1 MALTPEQIDGLRAR
15 MEDIAQPIID
25 WLLADIAERVAEAGK
40 MTSTA
45 AYEAYRAQALGA
57 SREQLEKFLKK
68 QLGISEKELEQLFEQ
83 AAKFSSEDD
92 FARVGVWATEAQ
104 QESLEQMVKA
114 AIQLATKDFENLTQ
128 TMGMVD
134 CITGRPLPLQD
145 AYRQAMDFAF
155 EQIFTGAADYETA
168 IRQATRKLASR
179 GVVAIDYA
187 SGVSAELGAAVRRN
201 MMGGMGLLVE
211 QITQANHDALGC
223 DGWEISAHAASAPDH
238 EPYQGR
244 QYSDA
249 EYTRLNE
256 ETLKRRI
263 GTLNCGHYPS
273 PIILGVNSPQYTE
286 AELEE
291 FRRANAEGITY
302 EGRHYTAY
310 EATQQRNRIESGIR
324 RQKRRV
330 LVSEKSGDADQL
342 LADRIKLAR
351 LNQEYSR
358 FCKVADLKTR
368 PQRLQQDGF
377 GRRQGAQVA
386 AVGRKYSAKSRSSGD
401 NNDAA
406 RSGHSLQQKNRG
418 KKVAITDIAVNK
430 VPKVSFGNISDEMA
444 GTVQQAHKDLL
455 KFSKEQND
463 SNEVA
468 GLLDLRTG
476 EKNPFVKGDSASVNI
491 EADATSYHWL
501 RTMPEKSIMLMHN
514 HPGQSYFSMN
524 DIRLFLAYD
533 AIGTMSIVTNQGT
546 VWAISKTEKFNRKN
560 AFSEL
565 LRCRKECGT
574 DLNKAIDR
582 FLKAE
587 YNAGIRRDSK

>member
-25 WLLADIAERVAEAGK
+25 WLLADLAERVAEAGK

-45 AYEAYRAQALGA
+45 AYEAYRAKALGA
-57 SREQLEKFLKK
+57 SERELKKFLKK
-68 QLGISEKELEQLFEQ
+68 QLGISNREVRRLLR
-83 AAKFSSEDD
+83 AAARFSSEDD
-92 FARVGVWATEAQ
+92 FDRVGVWATEAQ
-104 QESLEQMVKA
+104 RESLEQMTQA
-114 AIQLATKDFENLTQ
+114 AIQLATKDFTNLTQ

-168 IRQATRKLASR
+168 IRQATRKLADR

-187 SGVSAELGAAVRRN
+187 SGVSTELGAAVRRN

-256 ETLKRRI
+256 EILKRRI

-310 EATQQRNRIESGIR
+310 ETTQRRNRFESAIR

-330 LVSEKSGDADQL
+330 LVSEKNGDADQL
-342 LADRIKLAR
+342 LADRIKLTR
-351 LNQEYSR
+351 LNQEYSK
-358 FCKVADLKTR
+358 FCKAADLKTR

-377 GRRQGAQVA
+377 GRRQAAQAGAA
-386 AVGRKYSAKSRSSGD
+386 AAHLANVKNSDTIKAVSGGRITNQYGKAANEHAERYYGLVRSMKTDVKRIAKNTGYPEEEIQRIKNFIFVEKHDLGDGKPRQFDPDFAMAQSWQRLILGKPEPHDLTLLRHEVMEQRLMKQGLSQSEAHIQASQSYNYPKESDEYYASLKERKNKRKSR
-401 NNDAA
+401 
-406 RSGHSLQQKNRG
+406 
-418 KKVAITDIAVNK
+418 
-430 VPKVSFGNISDEMA
+430 
-444 GTVQQAHKDLL
+444 
-455 KFSKEQND
+455 
-463 SNEVA
+463 
-468 GLLDLRTG
+468 
-476 EKNPFVKGDSASVNI
+476 
-491 EADATSYHWL
+491 
-501 RTMPEKSIMLMHN
+501 
-514 HPGQSYFSMN
+514 
-524 DIRLFLAYD
+524 
-533 AIGTMSIVTNQGT
+533 
-546 VWAISKTEKFNRKN
+546 
-560 AFSEL
+560 
-565 LRCRKECGT
+565 
-574 DLNKAIDR
+574 
-582 FLKAE
+582 
-587 YNAGIRRDSK
+587 

>member
-25 WLLADIAERVAEAGK
+25 WLLADLAQRVAEAGK

-45 AYEAYRAQALGA
+45 AYEAYRAKALGA
-57 SREQLEKFLKK
+57 SQRGLKKFLKQ
-68 QLGISEKELEQLFEQ
+68 QLGISNREVRRLMR
-83 AAKFSSEDD
+83 AAARFSSEDD
-92 FARVGVWATEAQ
+92 YDRVGVWATEAQ
-104 QESLEQMVKA
+104 RESLEQMTQA
-114 AIQLATKDFENLTQ
+114 AIQLATKDFTNLTQ
-128 TMGMVD
+128 TLGMVD

-168 IRQATRKLASR
+168 IRQATRKLADR

-187 SGVSAELGAAVRRN
+187 SGVSTELGAAVRRN

-249 EYTRLNE
+249 DYTRLNE
-256 ETLKRRI
+256 SLKRRI

-291 FRRANAEGITY
+291 FRRANAQGITY

-310 EATQQRNRIESGIR
+310 EAIQRRNRIESGIR

-330 LVSEKSGDADQL
+330 LVSEKNGDADQL
-342 LADRIKLAR
+342 LADRIKLTR
-351 LNQEYSR
+351 LNQEYNK
-358 FCKVADLKTR
+358 FCKAADLKTR

-377 GRRQGAQVA
+377 GRRQAAQAGAA
-386 AVGRKYSAKSRSSGD
+386 
-401 NNDAA
+401 AA
-406 RSGHSLQQKNRG
+406 RLANVKNSDTIKAVSGAR
-418 KKVAITDIAVNK
+418 ITDPESEAADLHAARYYGLVRSMKTDVEKIAKNTGFDK
-430 VPKVSFGNISDEMA
+430 EKIAQIKKFIFLDKHDLGGLEPEYFAPDFAMA
-444 GTVQQAHKDLL
+444 QSWQRLINGTPEPHDLTLLKHEIMEKELMDAGLSQSQAHDITNKTYNYGEEVKQYYGTL
-455 KFSKEQND
+455 KKH
-463 SNEVA
+463 
-468 GLLDLRTG
+468 R
-476 EKNPFVKGDSASVNI
+476 
-491 EADATSYHWL
+491 
-501 RTMPEKSIMLMHN
+501 
-514 HPGQSYFSMN
+514 
-524 DIRLFLAYD
+524 
-533 AIGTMSIVTNQGT
+533 
-546 VWAISKTEKFNRKN
+546 NR
-560 AFSEL
+560 
-565 LRCRKECGT
+565 R
-574 DLNKAIDR
+574 
-582 FLKAE
+582 
-587 YNAGIRRDSK
+587 

>member
-104 QESLEQMVKA
+104 KESLEQMVKA
-114 AIQLATKDFENLTQ
+114 AIRLATKDFENLTQ

-187 SGVSAELGAAVRRN
+187 SGVSTELGAAVRRN

-286 AELEE
+286 AELKE

-302 EGRHYTAY
+302 EGRHYTAF
-310 EATQQRNRIESGIR
+310 EATQRRGSLESGIR

-330 LVSEKSGDADQL
+330 LVSEKSGDTDQL
-342 LADRIKLAR
+342 LTDRIKLAR

-358 FCKVADLKTR
+358 FCKAADLKTR

-377 GRRQGAQVA
+377 GRRQAAQAGAA
-386 AVGRKYSAKSRSSGD
+386 GRKHLKTIAETNSGPNTKANLAYIESENYRRAFDGIFKKDKLNSEVCRQTRKTIRLNDGRQTENYAFIFEDGSKVITGKSGAFGGSIDGSCLSGKA
-401 NNDAA
+401 N
-406 RSGHSLQQKNRG
+406 G
-418 KKVAITDIAVNK
+418 
-430 VPKVSFGNISDEMA
+430 
-444 GTVQQAHKDLL
+444 
-455 KFSKEQND
+455 
-463 SNEVA
+463 
-468 GLLDLRTG
+468 
-476 EKNPFVKGDSASVNI
+476 SVVL
-491 EADATSYHWL
+491 T
-501 RTMPEKSIMLMHN
+501 HN
-514 HPGQSYFSMN
+514 HPLSSSFSSD
-524 DIRLFLAYD
+524 DIELLLKAPE
-533 AIGTMSIVTNQGT
+533 IGTIVAGAHDGT
-546 VWAISKTEKFNRKN
+546 VYKLSLGKGRRSVDGNLV
-560 AFSEL
+560 S
-565 LRCRKECGT
+565 
-574 DLNKAIDR
+574 
-582 FLKAE
+582 E
-587 YNAGIRRDSK
+587 YNILKDQFDGDIDKVVSNLARVYGWRYERFEPREALA

>member
-187 SGVSAELGAAVRRN
+187 SGVSTELGAAVRRN

-302 EGRHYTAY
+302 EGKHYTAY

-358 FCKVADLKTR
+358 FCKAADLKTR

-386 AVGRKYSAKSRSSGD
+386 AAGRKSVSLSVQKLQSKILRGSGGDIGGGNGTTRKFLGTIDPKDSNAVDALTSAFCKQYASSEVENMLVITSQGEVHFMTD
-401 NNDAA
+401 NNPKGVDCSYLGDKLKGSYNIHTHPPDSTQFSFSTDVDLPAFFEDGSA
-406 RSGHSLQQKNRG
+406 VMEAVDYKYRYRFERPDGITWEQWETMRVQVENEKGSLLVSRG
-418 KKVAITDIAVNK
+418 IEMDSYEENVKHII
-430 VPKVSFGNISDEMA
+430 IDETCRRLGIKA
-444 GTVQQAHKDLL
+444 YSREK
-455 KFSKEQND
+455 
-463 SNEVA
+463 
-468 GLLDLRTG
+468 LR
-476 EKNPFVKGDSASVNI
+476 
-491 EADATSYHWL
+491 
-501 RTMPEKSIMLMHN
+501 
-514 HPGQSYFSMN
+514 
-524 DIRLFLAYD
+524 
-533 AIGTMSIVTNQGT
+533 
-546 VWAISKTEKFNRKN
+546 
-560 AFSEL
+560 
-565 LRCRKECGT
+565 
-574 DLNKAIDR
+574 
-582 FLKAE
+582 
-587 YNAGIRRDSK
+587 

>member
-25 WLLADIAERVAEAGK
+25 WLLADMAERVAEAGK
-40 MTSTA
+40 VTSTA

-57 SREQLEKFLKK
+57 SRRELKKFLKQ
-68 QLGISEKELEQLFEQ
+68 QLSLSNREVRRLLRA

-92 FARVGVWATEAQ
+92 YDRVGVWATEAQ
-104 QESLEQMVKA
+104 KESLEQMTQA
-114 AIQLATKDFENLTQ
+114 AIQLATKDFTNLTQ

-155 EQIFTGAADYETA
+155 QQIYTGAADYETA

-187 SGVSAELGAAVRRN
+187 SGVSTELGAAVRRN

-249 EYTRLNE
+249 DYTRLNE
-256 ETLKRRI
+256 SLKRRI

-310 EATQQRNRIESGIR
+310 EATQQRNRIESAIR

-330 LVSEKSGDADQL
+330 LVSEKSGDTDQL
-342 LADRIKLAR
+342 LTDRIKLAR

-358 FCKVADLKTR
+358 FCKAADLKTR

-377 GRRQGAQVA
+377 GRSAAGKTTAQA
-386 AVGRKYSAKSRSSGD
+386 RREIEKYSAYHYNKDKTIVVTDNRTDEAHPKIKATYKPFAVVDTLSQNGQQHDRTFYDAEGRMIRQISSGPHGNLKKHPFGQNGEHAHD
-401 NNDAA
+401 ILWKEGKITA
-406 RSGHSLQQKNRG
+406 RPVREL
-418 KKVAITDIAVNK
+418 
-430 VPKVSFGNISDEMA
+430 
-444 GTVQQAHKDLL
+444 
-455 KFSKEQND
+455 
-463 SNEVA
+463 
-468 GLLDLRTG
+468 
-476 EKNPFVKGDSASVNI
+476 
-491 EADATSYHWL
+491 
-501 RTMPEKSIMLMHN
+501 
-514 HPGQSYFSMN
+514 
-524 DIRLFLAYD
+524 
-533 AIGTMSIVTNQGT
+533 
-546 VWAISKTEKFNRKN
+546 TE
-560 AFSEL
+560 SE
-565 LRCRKECGT
+565 RKE
-574 DLNKAIDR
+574 
-582 FLKAE
+582 
-587 YNAGIRRDSK
+587 NADIL

>member
-155 EQIFTGAADYETA
+155 GQIFTGAADYETA

-187 SGVSAELGAAVRRN
+187 SGVSTELGAAVRRN

-302 EGRHYTAY
+302 EGKHYTAY

-342 LADRIKLAR
+342 LTDRIKLAR

-358 FCKVADLKTR
+358 FCKAADLKTR

-377 GRRQGAQVA
+377 GRRQAAQAGAA
-386 AVGRKYSAKSRSSGD
+386 GRKHLKTIAETNSGPNTKANLAYIESENYRRAFD
-401 NNDAA
+401 
-406 RSGHSLQQKNRG
+406 GIF
-418 KKVAITDIAVNK
+418 KKDKLN
-430 VPKVSFGNISDEMA
+430 S
-444 GTVQQAHKDLL
+444 
-455 KFSKEQND
+455 
-463 SNEVA
+463 EVCRQTRKA
-468 GLLDLRTG
+468 
-476 EKNPFVKGDSASVNI
+476 
-491 EADATSYHWL
+491 
-501 RTMPEKSIMLMHN
+501 
-514 HPGQSYFSMN
+514 
-524 DIRLFLAYD
+524 IRLNDGRQTENYAFIFEDGSKVITGKSGAFGGSIDGSCLSGKATAVWFLHIITLYPVRSVLM
-533 AIGTMSIVTNQGT
+533 ILNCC
-546 VWAISKTEKFNRKN
+546 SKRQK
-560 AFSEL
+560 SGL
-565 LRCRKECGT
+565 
-574 DLNKAIDR
+574 
-582 FLKAE
+582 
-587 YNAGIRRDSK
+587 

>member
-68 QLGISEKELEQLFEQ
+68 QLGLSEKELEQLFEQ

-187 SGVSAELGAAVRRN
+187 SGVSTELGAAVRRN

-302 EGRHYTAY
+302 EGKHYTAY

-342 LADRIKLAR
+342 LTDRIKLAR

-358 FCKVADLKTR
+358 FCKAADLKTR

-377 GRRQGAQVA
+377 GRRQAAQAGAA
-386 AVGRKYSAKSRSSGD
+386 GRKHLKTIAETNSGPNTKANLAYIESENYRRAFDGIFKKDKLNSEVCRQTRKAIRLNDGRQTENYAFIFEDGSKVITGKSGAFGGSIDGSCLSGKA
-401 NNDAA
+401 N
-406 RSGHSLQQKNRG
+406 G
-418 KKVAITDIAVNK
+418 
-430 VPKVSFGNISDEMA
+430 
-444 GTVQQAHKDLL
+444 
-455 KFSKEQND
+455 
-463 SNEVA
+463 
-468 GLLDLRTG
+468 
-476 EKNPFVKGDSASVNI
+476 SVVL
-491 EADATSYHWL
+491 T
-501 RTMPEKSIMLMHN
+501 HN
-514 HPGQSYFSMN
+514 HPLSSSFSSD
-524 DIRLFLAYD
+524 DIELLLKAPE
-533 AIGTMSIVTNQGT
+533 IGTIVAGAHDGT
-546 VWAISKTEKFNRKN
+546 VYKLSLGKGRRSVDGNLV
-560 AFSEL
+560 S
-565 LRCRKECGT
+565 
-574 DLNKAIDR
+574 
-582 FLKAE
+582 E
-587 YNAGIRRDSK
+587 YNILKDQFDGDIDKVVSNLARVYGWRYERFEPREALA

>member
-104 QESLEQMVKA
+104 KESLEQMVKA
-114 AIQLATKDFENLTQ
+114 AIRLATKDFENLTQ

-187 SGVSAELGAAVRRN
+187 SGVSTELGAAVRRN

-386 AVGRKYSAKSRSSGD
+386 AAGRKSVSRSVQKLQSKILRGSGGDIGGGNGTTRKFLGTIDPKDSNAVDALTSAFCKQYASSEVENMLVITSQGEVHFMTD
-401 NNDAA
+401 NNPKGVDCSYLGDKLKGSYNIHTHPPDSTQFSFSTDVDLPAFFEDGSA
-406 RSGHSLQQKNRG
+406 VMEAVDYKYRYRFERPDGITWEQWETMRVQVENEKGSLLVSRG
-418 KKVAITDIAVNK
+418 IEMDNYEENVKHII
-430 VPKVSFGNISDEMA
+430 IDETCRRLGIKA
-444 GTVQQAHKDLL
+444 YSREK
-455 KFSKEQND
+455 
-463 SNEVA
+463 
-468 GLLDLRTG
+468 LR
-476 EKNPFVKGDSASVNI
+476 
-491 EADATSYHWL
+491 
-501 RTMPEKSIMLMHN
+501 
-514 HPGQSYFSMN
+514 
-524 DIRLFLAYD
+524 
-533 AIGTMSIVTNQGT
+533 
-546 VWAISKTEKFNRKN
+546 
-560 AFSEL
+560 
-565 LRCRKECGT
+565 
-574 DLNKAIDR
+574 
-582 FLKAE
+582 
-587 YNAGIRRDSK
+587 

>member
-25 WLLADIAERVAEAGK
+25 GLLADLAERVAEAGK

-45 AYEAYRAQALGA
+45 AYEAYRAKALGA
-57 SREQLEKFLKK
+57 SERELKKFLKQ
-68 QLGISEKELEQLFEQ
+68 QLGISNREVRRLMR
-83 AAKFSSEDD
+83 AAARFSSEDD
-92 FARVGVWATEAQ
+92 FDRVGVWATEAQ
-104 QESLEQMVKA
+104 RESLEQMTQA

-128 TMGMVD
+128 TLGMVD

-168 IRQATRKLASR
+168 IRQATRKLADR

-187 SGVSAELGAAVRRN
+187 SGVSTELGAAVRRN

-211 QITQANHDALGC
+211 QITQENHDALGC

-256 ETLKRRI
+256 SLKRRI

-310 EATQQRNRIESGIR
+310 EATQRRNRFESAIR

-330 LVSEKSGDADQL
+330 LVSEKNGDADQL
-342 LADRIKLAR
+342 LADRIKLTR
-351 LNQEYSR
+351 LNQEYGK
-358 FCKVADLKTR
+358 FCKAADLKTR

-377 GRRQGAQVA
+377 GRRQAAQAGAAGQKYSPAKRSSSESNA
-386 AVGRKYSAKSRSSGD
+386 AVRSEYT
-401 NNDAA
+401 
-406 RSGHSLQQKNRG
+406 LQQKNRG
-418 KKVAITDIAVNK
+418 KKVAITDIAVDK
-430 VPKVSFGNISDEMA
+430 VPKVSFGGISEEMA

-468 GLLDLRTG
+468 GLLDLTTG
-476 EKNPFVKGDSASVNI
+476 ERLPFVKGNNVEVNI
-491 EADATSYHWL
+491 EADADSYHWM
-501 RTMPEKSIMLMHN
+501 RTMPERSIMLMHN

-524 DIRLFLAYD
+524 DISVFMRYSS
-533 AIGTMSIVTNQGT
+533 IRTMSIVTNQGK
-546 VWAISKTEKFNRKN
+546 VWQISKTSKFNFDEAKASMVRAIAASDGNKDQ
-560 AFSEL
+560 AIEVFL
-565 LRCRKECGT
+565 KEC
-574 DLNKAIDR
+574 
-582 FLKAE
+582 
-587 YNAGIRRDSK
+587 YNYGVERGG

>member
-25 WLLADIAERVAEAGK
+25 WLLADMAERVAEAGK

-45 AYEAYRAQALGA
+45 AYEAYRAKALGA

-68 QLGISEKELEQLFEQ
+68 QLGLSEKELAQLFEQ

-92 FARVGVWATEAQ
+92 YRRVGVWATEAQ

-187 SGVSAELGAAVRRN
+187 SGVSTELGAAVRRN

-291 FRRANAEGITY
+291 FRRANAEGVTY
-302 EGRHYTAY
+302 DDKHYTAY
-310 EATQQRNRIESGIR
+310 EATQRRNRIESGIR
-324 RQKRRV
+324 QQKRRV

-351 LNQEYSR
+351 LNQEHSR
-358 FCKVADLKTR
+358 FCKAADLKTR

-377 GRRQGAQVA
+377 GRRQAAQAGAA
-386 AVGRKYSAKSRSSGD
+386 GRKHLKTIAETNSGPNTKANLAYIESENYRRAFDGIFKKDKLNSEVCRQTRKAIRLNDGRQTENYAFIFEDGSKVITGKSGAFGGSIDGSCLSGKA
-401 NNDAA
+401 N
-406 RSGHSLQQKNRG
+406 G
-418 KKVAITDIAVNK
+418 
-430 VPKVSFGNISDEMA
+430 
-444 GTVQQAHKDLL
+444 
-455 KFSKEQND
+455 
-463 SNEVA
+463 
-468 GLLDLRTG
+468 
-476 EKNPFVKGDSASVNI
+476 SVVL
-491 EADATSYHWL
+491 T
-501 RTMPEKSIMLMHN
+501 HN
-514 HPGQSYFSMN
+514 HPLSSSFSSD
-524 DIRLFLAYD
+524 DIELLLKAPE
-533 AIGTMSIVTNQGT
+533 IGTIVAGAHDGT
-546 VWAISKTEKFNRKN
+546 VYKLSLGKGRRSVDGNLV
-560 AFSEL
+560 S
-565 LRCRKECGT
+565 
-574 DLNKAIDR
+574 
-582 FLKAE
+582 E
-587 YNAGIRRDSK
+587 YNILKDQFDGDIDKVVSNLARVYGWRYERFEPREALA

>member
-25 WLLADIAERVAEAGK
+25 WLLADMAERVAEAGK

-57 SREQLEKFLKK
+57 SRRELKKFLKQ
-68 QLGISEKELEQLFEQ
+68 QLSFSNREVRRLLRA

-92 FARVGVWATEAQ
+92 YDRVGVWATEAQ
-104 QESLEQMVKA
+104 KESLEQMTKA
-114 AIQLATKDFENLTQ
+114 AIQLATKDFKNLTQ

-145 AYRQAMDFAF
+145 AYQQAMDFAF
-155 EQIFTGAADYETA
+155 DQISKGAADYETA

-187 SGVSAELGAAVRRN
+187 SGVSTELGAAVRRN

-302 EGRHYTAY
+302 EGKHYTAY

-342 LADRIKLAR
+342 LTDRIKLAR

-358 FCKVADLKTR
+358 FCKAADLKTR

-377 GRRQGAQVA
+377 GRRQAAQAGAA
-386 AVGRKYSAKSRSSGD
+386 GRKHLKTIAETNSGPNTKANLAYIESENYRRAFDGIFKKDKLNSEVCRQTRKAIRLNDGRQTENYAFIFEDGSKVITGKSGAFGGSIDGSCLSGKA
-401 NNDAA
+401 N
-406 RSGHSLQQKNRG
+406 G
-418 KKVAITDIAVNK
+418 
-430 VPKVSFGNISDEMA
+430 
-444 GTVQQAHKDLL
+444 
-455 KFSKEQND
+455 
-463 SNEVA
+463 
-468 GLLDLRTG
+468 
-476 EKNPFVKGDSASVNI
+476 SVVL
-491 EADATSYHWL
+491 T
-501 RTMPEKSIMLMHN
+501 HN
-514 HPGQSYFSMN
+514 HPLSSSFSSD
-524 DIRLFLAYD
+524 DIELLLKAPE
-533 AIGTMSIVTNQGT
+533 IGTIVAGAHDGT
-546 VWAISKTEKFNRKN
+546 VYKLSLGKGRRSVDGNLV
-560 AFSEL
+560 S
-565 LRCRKECGT
+565 
-574 DLNKAIDR
+574 
-582 FLKAE
+582 E
-587 YNAGIRRDSK
+587 YNILKDQFDGDIDKVVSNLARVYGWRYERFEPREALA

>member
-25 WLLADIAERVAEAGK
+25 WLLADLAERVAEAGK

-45 AYEAYRAQALGA
+45 AYEAYRAKALGA
-57 SREQLEKFLKK
+57 SERELKKFLKQ
-68 QLGISEKELEQLFEQ
+68 QLGISNREVRRLMR
-83 AAKFSSEDD
+83 AAARFSSEDD
-92 FARVGVWATEAQ
+92 FDRVGVWATEAQ
-104 QESLEQMVKA
+104 RESLEQMTQA

-128 TMGMVD
+128 TLGMVD

-168 IRQATRKLASR
+168 IRQATRKLADR

-187 SGVSAELGAAVRRN
+187 SGVSTELGAAVRRN

-223 DGWEISAHAASAPDH
+223 DGWEISAHAACAPDH

-249 EYTRLNE
+249 DYTKLNE
-256 ETLKRRI
+256 SLKRRI
-263 GTLNCGHYPS
+263 GTLNCGHVAS
-273 PIILGVNSPQYTE
+273 PIKLGVNSPQYTE

-310 EATQQRNRIESGIR
+310 EATQRRNRFESAIR

-330 LVSEKSGDADQL
+330 LVSEKNGDADQL
-342 LADRIKLAR
+342 LADRIKLTR
-351 LNQEYSR
+351 LNQEYSK
-358 FCKVADLKTR
+358 FCKAADLKTR

-386 AVGRKYSAKSRSSGD
+386 SAGRKHLKTIAESNSSATTKANLTYIESENYRRAFDGIFKKDKLNSEVCRQTRKAIRLNDGRQTENYAFIFEDGSKVVTGKSGTFGGSIDVSCLSGK
-401 NNDAA
+401 A
-406 RSGHSLQQKNRG
+406 
-418 KKVAITDIAVNK
+418 
-430 VPKVSFGNISDEMA
+430 
-444 GTVQQAHKDLL
+444 
-455 KFSKEQND
+455 
-463 SNEVA
+463 
-468 GLLDLRTG
+468 TG
-476 EKNPFVKGDSASVNI
+476 SVVL
-491 EADATSYHWL
+491 T
-501 RTMPEKSIMLMHN
+501 HN
-514 HPGQSYFSMN
+514 HPLSSSFSIE
-524 DIRLFLAYD
+524 DIQLLLNVPQIKTMIAGGHNGVVYKLSIGNGTHSIDGNLA
-533 AIGTMSIVTNQGT
+533 SIYNILKKQFDGDL
-546 VWAISKTEKFNRKN
+546 NRVV
-560 AFSEL
+560 SEL
-565 LRCRKECGT
+565 AKRYKWRYERVVGEQ
-574 DLNKAIDR
+574 NG
-582 FLKAE
+582 F
-587 YNAGIRRDSK
+587 

>member
-104 QESLEQMVKA
+104 KESLEQMVKA
-114 AIQLATKDFENLTQ
+114 AIRLATKDFENLTQ

-187 SGVSAELGAAVRRN
+187 SGVSTELGAAVRRN

-342 LADRIKLAR
+342 LTDRIKLAR

-386 AVGRKYSAKSRSSGD
+386 AAGRKSVSRSVQKLQSKILRGSGGDIGGGNGTTRKFLGTIDPKDSNAVDALTSAFCKQYASSEVENMLVITSQGEVHFMTD
-401 NNDAA
+401 NNPKGVDCSYLGDKLKGSYNIHTHPPDSTQFSFSTDVDLPAFFEDGSA
-406 RSGHSLQQKNRG
+406 VMEAVDYKYRYRFERPDGITWEQWETMRVQVENEKGSLLVSRG
-418 KKVAITDIAVNK
+418 IEMDNYEENVKHII
-430 VPKVSFGNISDEMA
+430 IDETCRRLGIKA
-444 GTVQQAHKDLL
+444 YSREK
-455 KFSKEQND
+455 
-463 SNEVA
+463 
-468 GLLDLRTG
+468 LR
-476 EKNPFVKGDSASVNI
+476 
-491 EADATSYHWL
+491 
-501 RTMPEKSIMLMHN
+501 
-514 HPGQSYFSMN
+514 
-524 DIRLFLAYD
+524 
-533 AIGTMSIVTNQGT
+533 
-546 VWAISKTEKFNRKN
+546 
-560 AFSEL
+560 
-565 LRCRKECGT
+565 
-574 DLNKAIDR
+574 
-582 FLKAE
+582 
-587 YNAGIRRDSK
+587 

>member
-25 WLLADIAERVAEAGK
+25 WLLADLAERVAEAGK

-45 AYEAYRAQALGA
+45 AYEAYRAKALGA
-57 SREQLEKFLKK
+57 SERELKKFLKK
-68 QLGISEKELEQLFEQ
+68 QLGISNREVRRLLR
-83 AAKFSSEDD
+83 AAARFSSEDD
-92 FARVGVWATEAQ
+92 YNRVGVWATEAQ
-104 QESLEQMVKA
+104 QESLEQMTQA

-128 TMGMVD
+128 TLGMVD

-168 IRQATRKLASR
+168 IRQATRKLADR

-187 SGVSAELGAAVRRN
+187 SGVSTELGAAVRRN

-256 ETLKRRI
+256 EILKRRI

-302 EGRHYTAY
+302 EGKHYTAY
-310 EATQQRNRIESGIR
+310 EATQRRNRIESAIR

-330 LVSEKSGDADQL
+330 LVSEKNGDADQL
-342 LADRIKLAR
+342 LADRIKLTR
-351 LNQEYSR
+351 LNQEYSK
-358 FCKVADLKTR
+358 FCKAADLKTR

-377 GRRQGAQVA
+377 GRRQAAQAGAA
-386 AVGRKYSAKSRSSGD
+386 GRKHLKTIAETNSSATTKANLTYIESENYRRAFDGIFKKDKLNSEVCRQTRKAIRLNDGRQTENYAFIFEDGSKVVTGKSGTFGGSIDVSCLSGK
-401 NNDAA
+401 A
-406 RSGHSLQQKNRG
+406 
-418 KKVAITDIAVNK
+418 
-430 VPKVSFGNISDEMA
+430 
-444 GTVQQAHKDLL
+444 
-455 KFSKEQND
+455 
-463 SNEVA
+463 
-468 GLLDLRTG
+468 TG
-476 EKNPFVKGDSASVNI
+476 SVVL
-491 EADATSYHWL
+491 T
-501 RTMPEKSIMLMHN
+501 HN
-514 HPGQSYFSMN
+514 HPLSSSFSIE
-524 DIRLFLAYD
+524 DIQLLLNVPQIKTMIAGGHNGVVYKLSIGNGTHSIDGNLA
-533 AIGTMSIVTNQGT
+533 SIYNILKKQFDGDL
-546 VWAISKTEKFNRKN
+546 NRVV
-560 AFSEL
+560 SEL
-565 LRCRKECGT
+565 AKRYKWRYERVVGEQ
-574 DLNKAIDR
+574 NG
-582 FLKAE
+582 F
-587 YNAGIRRDSK
+587 

>member
-25 WLLADIAERVAEAGK
+25 WLLADLAERVAEAGE

-45 AYEAYRAQALGA
+45 AYEAYRAKALGA
-57 SREQLEKFLKK
+57 SQRELKKFLKK
-68 QLGISEKELEQLFEQ
+68 QLSLSNREVRRLLQ
-83 AAKFSSEDD
+83 AAARFSSEDD
-92 FARVGVWATEAQ
+92 FDRVGVWATEAQ
-104 QESLEQMVKA
+104 QESLEQMTQA

-128 TMGMVD
+128 TLGMVD

-168 IRQATRKLASR
+168 IRQATRKLADR

-187 SGVSAELGAAVRRN
+187 SGVSCELGAAVRRN

-223 DGWEISAHAASAPDH
+223 DGWEISSHTACAPDH

-256 ETLKRRI
+256 TLKRRI
-263 GTLNCGHYPS
+263 GTLNCGHVAS

-310 EATQQRNRIESGIR
+310 EATQRRNRFESAIR
-324 RQKRRV
+324 RQKRRI
-330 LVSEKSGDADQL
+330 LVDEKAGDADQL
-342 LADRIKLAR
+342 PADRIKLTR
-351 LNQEYSR
+351 LNQEYNK
-358 FCKVADLKTR
+358 FCKAADLKTR

-377 GRRQGAQVA
+377 GRRQAAQAGAA
-386 AVGRKYSAKSRSSGD
+386 GRKHLKTIAETNSGPNTKANLAYIESENYRRAFDGIFKKDKLNSEVCRQTRKAIRLNDGRQTENYAFIFEDGSKVVTGKSGAFGGAIDISCLAGK
-401 NNDAA
+401 AA
-406 RSGHSLQQKNRG
+406 G
-418 KKVAITDIAVNK
+418 
-430 VPKVSFGNISDEMA
+430 
-444 GTVQQAHKDLL
+444 
-455 KFSKEQND
+455 
-463 SNEVA
+463 
-468 GLLDLRTG
+468 
-476 EKNPFVKGDSASVNI
+476 SVVL
-491 EADATSYHWL
+491 T
-501 RTMPEKSIMLMHN
+501 HN
-514 HPGQSYFSMN
+514 HPLSSSFSIEDIQLLLNVPQIKTMIAGGHNGVVYKLSIGSGAPSIDGNLASIYNILRGQF
-524 DIRLFLAYD
+524 DDDLDR
-533 AIGTMSIVTNQGT
+533 V
-546 VWAISKTEKFNRKN
+546 V
-560 AFSEL
+560 SEL
-565 LRCRKECGT
+565 AKKYKWRYERVVGKQNG
-574 DLNKAIDR
+574 
-582 FLKAE
+582 F
-587 YNAGIRRDSK
+587 

>member
-92 FARVGVWATEAQ
+92 FARVDVWATEAQ

-187 SGVSAELGAAVRRN
+187 SGVSTELGAAVRRN

-342 LADRIKLAR
+342 LTDRIKLAR

-358 FCKVADLKTR
+358 FCKAADLKTR

-377 GRRQGAQVA
+377 GRRQAAQAGAA
-386 AVGRKYSAKSRSSGD
+386 GRKHLKTIAETNSGPNTKANLAYIESENYRRAFDGIFKKDKLNSEVCRQTRKAIRLNDGRQTENYAFIFEDGSKVITGKSGAFGGFIDGSCLSGKA
-401 NNDAA
+401 N
-406 RSGHSLQQKNRG
+406 G
-418 KKVAITDIAVNK
+418 
-430 VPKVSFGNISDEMA
+430 
-444 GTVQQAHKDLL
+444 
-455 KFSKEQND
+455 
-463 SNEVA
+463 
-468 GLLDLRTG
+468 
-476 EKNPFVKGDSASVNI
+476 SVVL
-491 EADATSYHWL
+491 T
-501 RTMPEKSIMLMHN
+501 HN
-514 HPGQSYFSMN
+514 HPLSSSFSSD
-524 DIRLFLAYD
+524 DIELLLKAPE
-533 AIGTMSIVTNQGT
+533 IGTIVAGAHDGT
-546 VWAISKTEKFNRKN
+546 VYKLSLGKGRRSVDGNLV
-560 AFSEL
+560 S
-565 LRCRKECGT
+565 
-574 DLNKAIDR
+574 
-582 FLKAE
+582 E
-587 YNAGIRRDSK
+587 YNILKDQFDGDIDKVVSNLARVYGWRYERFEPREALA

>member
-25 WLLADIAERVAEAGK
+25 WLLADLAERVAEAGK

-45 AYEAYRAQALGA
+45 AYEAYRAKALGA
-57 SREQLEKFLKK
+57 SERELKKFLKK
-68 QLGISEKELEQLFEQ
+68 QLSLSNREVRRLLQ
-83 AAKFSSEDD
+83 AAARFSSEDD
-92 FARVGVWATEAQ
+92 FDRVGVWATEAQ
-104 QESLEQMVKA
+104 RESLEQMTQA
-114 AIQLATKDFENLTQ
+114 AIQLATKDFTNLTQ
-128 TMGMVD
+128 TLGMVD

-168 IRQATRKLASR
+168 IRQATRKLADR

-187 SGVSAELGAAVRRN
+187 SGVSTELGAAVRRN

-263 GTLNCGHYPS
+263 GTLNCGHVAS

-291 FRRANAEGITY
+291 FRRANAQGITY

-310 EATQQRNRIESGIR
+310 EATQRRNRIESGIR

-330 LVSEKSGDADQL
+330 LVSEKNGDADQL
-342 LADRIKLAR
+342 LADRIKLTR
-351 LNQEYSR
+351 LNQEYNK
-358 FCKVADLKTR
+358 FCKAADLKTR

-377 GRRQGAQVA
+377 GRRQAAQAGAA
-386 AVGRKYSAKSRSSGD
+386 
-401 NNDAA
+401 AA
-406 RSGHSLQQKNRG
+406 RLANAENSDTIKAVSGAR
-418 KKVAITDIAVNK
+418 ITDPESKAADLHAARYYGLVRSMKTDVEKIAKNTGFDK
-430 VPKVSFGNISDEMA
+430 EKIAQIKKFIFLDKHDLGGLEPEYFAPDFAMA
-444 GTVQQAHKDLL
+444 QSWQRLINGTPEPHDLTLLRHEIMEKELMDTGMSQSQAHDITNKTYNYGEEVKQYYGTL
-455 KFSKEQND
+455 KKH
-463 SNEVA
+463 
-468 GLLDLRTG
+468 R
-476 EKNPFVKGDSASVNI
+476 
-491 EADATSYHWL
+491 
-501 RTMPEKSIMLMHN
+501 
-514 HPGQSYFSMN
+514 
-524 DIRLFLAYD
+524 
-533 AIGTMSIVTNQGT
+533 
-546 VWAISKTEKFNRKN
+546 NR
-560 AFSEL
+560 
-565 LRCRKECGT
+565 R
-574 DLNKAIDR
+574 
-582 FLKAE
+582 
-587 YNAGIRRDSK
+587 

>member
-386 AVGRKYSAKSRSSGD
+386 AAGRKSVSLSVQKLQSKILRGSGGDIGGGNGTTRKFLGTIDPKDSNAVDALTSAFCKQYASSEVENMLVITSQGEVHFMTD
-401 NNDAA
+401 NNPKGVDCSYLGDKLKGSYNIHTHPPDSTQFSFSTDVDLPAFFEDGSA
-406 RSGHSLQQKNRG
+406 VMEAVDYKYRYRFERPDGITWEQWETMRVQVENEKGSLLVSRG
-418 KKVAITDIAVNK
+418 IEMDSYEENVKHII
-430 VPKVSFGNISDEMA
+430 IDETCRRLGIKA
-444 GTVQQAHKDLL
+444 YSREK
-455 KFSKEQND
+455 
-463 SNEVA
+463 
-468 GLLDLRTG
+468 LR
-476 EKNPFVKGDSASVNI
+476 
-491 EADATSYHWL
+491 
-501 RTMPEKSIMLMHN
+501 
-514 HPGQSYFSMN
+514 
-524 DIRLFLAYD
+524 
-533 AIGTMSIVTNQGT
+533 
-546 VWAISKTEKFNRKN
+546 
-560 AFSEL
+560 
-565 LRCRKECGT
+565 
-574 DLNKAIDR
+574 
-582 FLKAE
+582 
-587 YNAGIRRDSK
+587 

>member
-25 WLLADIAERVAEAGK
+25 WLLADLAQRVAEAGK

-45 AYEAYRAQALGA
+45 AYEAYRAKALGA
-57 SREQLEKFLKK
+57 SQRELKKFLKQ
-68 QLGISEKELEQLFEQ
+68 QLGISNREVRRLLR
-83 AAKFSSEDD
+83 AAARFSSEDD
-92 FARVGVWATEAQ
+92 FDRVGVWATEAQ
-104 QESLEQMVKA
+104 RESLEQMTQA

-128 TMGMVD
+128 TLGMVD

-168 IRQATRKLASR
+168 IRQATRKLADR

-187 SGVSAELGAAVRRN
+187 SGVSTELGAAVRRN

-249 EYTRLNE
+249 EYTKLN

-310 EATQQRNRIESGIR
+310 EATQRRNRFESAIR

-330 LVSEKSGDADQL
+330 LVSEKNGDADQL
-342 LADRIKLAR
+342 LADRIKLIR
-351 LNQEYSR
+351 LNQEYSK
-358 FCKVADLKTR
+358 FCKAADLKTR

-377 GRRQGAQVA
+377 GRRQAAQAGAA
-386 AVGRKYSAKSRSSGD
+386 AAHLANVKNSDTIKAVSGARITD
-401 NNDAA
+401 PESKAADLHAA
-406 RSGHSLQQKNRG
+406 RYYGLVRSMKTDVEKIAKNTG
-418 KKVAITDIAVNK
+418 FDKEKIAQIKKFIFLDKHDLGGLEPEYFAPDFA
-430 VPKVSFGNISDEMA
+430 MA
-444 GTVQQAHKDLL
+444 QSWQRLINGTPEPHDLTLLKHEIMEKELMDTGLSQSQAHDITNKTYNYGEEVKQYYGTL
-455 KFSKEQND
+455 KKH
-463 SNEVA
+463 
-468 GLLDLRTG
+468 R
-476 EKNPFVKGDSASVNI
+476 
-491 EADATSYHWL
+491 
-501 RTMPEKSIMLMHN
+501 
-514 HPGQSYFSMN
+514 
-524 DIRLFLAYD
+524 
-533 AIGTMSIVTNQGT
+533 NQ
-546 VWAISKTEKFNRKN
+546 R
-560 AFSEL
+560 
-565 LRCRKECGT
+565 
-574 DLNKAIDR
+574 
-582 FLKAE
+582 
-587 YNAGIRRDSK
+587 

>member
-104 QESLEQMVKA
+104 KESLEQMVKA

-155 EQIFTGAADYETA
+155 GQIFTGAADYETA

-187 SGVSAELGAAVRRN
+187 SGVSTELGAAVRRN

-291 FRRANAEGITY
+291 FRRANAEGVTY

-358 FCKVADLKTR
+358 FCKAADLKTR

-377 GRRQGAQVA
+377 GRRQAAQAGAA
-386 AVGRKYSAKSRSSGD
+386 GRKHLKTIAETNSGPNTKANLAYIESENYRRAFDGIFKKDKLNSEVCRQTRKAIRLNDGRQTENYAFIFEDGSKVITGKSGAFGGSIDGSCLSGKA
-401 NNDAA
+401 N
-406 RSGHSLQQKNRG
+406 G
-418 KKVAITDIAVNK
+418 
-430 VPKVSFGNISDEMA
+430 
-444 GTVQQAHKDLL
+444 
-455 KFSKEQND
+455 
-463 SNEVA
+463 
-468 GLLDLRTG
+468 
-476 EKNPFVKGDSASVNI
+476 SVVL
-491 EADATSYHWL
+491 T
-501 RTMPEKSIMLMHN
+501 HN
-514 HPGQSYFSMN
+514 HPLSSSFSSD
-524 DIRLFLAYD
+524 DIELLLKAPE
-533 AIGTMSIVTNQGT
+533 IGTIVAGAHDGT
-546 VWAISKTEKFNRKN
+546 VYKLSLGKGRRSVDGNLV
-560 AFSEL
+560 S
-565 LRCRKECGT
+565 
-574 DLNKAIDR
+574 
-582 FLKAE
+582 E
-587 YNAGIRRDSK
+587 YNILKDQFDGDIDKVVSNLARVYGWRYERFEPREALA

>member
-45 AYEAYRAQALGA
+45 AYETYRAQALGA

-104 QESLEQMVKA
+104 KESLEQMVKV
-114 AIQLATKDFENLTQ
+114 AIRLATKDFENLTQ

-187 SGVSAELGAAVRRN
+187 SGVSTELGAAVRRN

-263 GTLNCGHYPS
+263 GTLNCGHCRS

-302 EGRHYTAY
+302 EGKHYTAY
-310 EATQQRNRIESGIR
+310 EATQQRNRIESGIQ

-330 LVSEKSGDADQL
+330 LVSEKSGDTDQL
-342 LADRIKLAR
+342 LTDRIKLAR

-358 FCKVADLKTR
+358 FCKAADLKTR

-377 GRRQGAQVA
+377 GRRQAAQAGAA
-386 AVGRKYSAKSRSSGD
+386 GRKHLKTIAETNSGPNTKANLAYIESENYRRAFDGIFKKDKLNSEVCRQTRKAIRLNDGRQTENYAFIFEDGSKVITGKSGAFGGSIDGSCLSGKA
-401 NNDAA
+401 N
-406 RSGHSLQQKNRG
+406 G
-418 KKVAITDIAVNK
+418 
-430 VPKVSFGNISDEMA
+430 
-444 GTVQQAHKDLL
+444 
-455 KFSKEQND
+455 
-463 SNEVA
+463 
-468 GLLDLRTG
+468 
-476 EKNPFVKGDSASVNI
+476 SVVL
-491 EADATSYHWL
+491 T
-501 RTMPEKSIMLMHN
+501 HN
-514 HPGQSYFSMN
+514 HPLSSSFSSD
-524 DIRLFLAYD
+524 DIELLLKAPE
-533 AIGTMSIVTNQGT
+533 IGTIVAGAHDGT
-546 VWAISKTEKFNRKN
+546 VYKLSLGKGRRSVDGNLV
-560 AFSEL
+560 S
-565 LRCRKECGT
+565 
-574 DLNKAIDR
+574 
-582 FLKAE
+582 E
-587 YNAGIRRDSK
+587 YNILKDQFDGDIDKVVSNLARVYGWRYERFEPREALA

>member
-114 AIQLATKDFENLTQ
+114 AIRLATKDFENLTQ

-187 SGVSAELGAAVRRN
+187 SGVSTELGAAVRRN

-238 EPYQGR
+238 EPIQGR

-256 ETLKRRI
+256 SLKRRI
-263 GTLNCGHYPS
+263 GTLNCGHVSAPV
-273 PIILGVNSPQYTE
+273 ILGVNSPQYTE

-342 LADRIKLAR
+342 LTDRIKLAR

-358 FCKVADLKTR
+358 FCKATDLKTR

-377 GRRQGAQVA
+377 GKRQGAQVGA
-386 AVGRKYSAKSRSSGD
+386 AGRKYPAKNDPAGKSSAASR
-401 NNDAA
+401 ATYA
-406 RSGHSLQQKNRG
+406 LQQKNRG
-418 KKVAITDIAVNK
+418 KKVTITDIAIDK
-430 VPKVSFGNISDEMA
+430 VQKVSFGNISEEMA
-444 GTVQQAHKDLL
+444 ATVQQAHKDLL
-455 KFSKEQND
+455 RFSKEQND

-476 EKNPFVKGDSASVNI
+476 ERLPFVKGDTISVDI
-491 EADATSYHWL
+491 EADADSYHWL

-514 HPGQSYFSMN
+514 HPGQSFFSLQDVVTFSRN
-524 DIRLFLAYD
+524 P
-533 AIGTMSIVTNQGT
+533 AIGAMSIVTNQGK
-546 VWAISKTEKFNRKN
+546 VWTISKTDKFNRDN
-560 AFSEL
+560 IFGEL
-565 LRCRKECGT
+565 LSHRSATE
-574 DLNKAIDR
+574 DEWDDIIDNL
-582 FLKAE
+582 LKSE
-587 YNAGIRRDSK
+587 YDYGIKRG

>member
-25 WLLADIAERVAEAGK
+25 WLLADLAQRVAEAGK

-45 AYEAYRAQALGA
+45 AYEAYRAKALGA
-57 SREQLEKFLKK
+57 SQRDLKKFLKQ
-68 QLGISEKELEQLFEQ
+68 QLGISNREVRRLMR
-83 AAKFSSEDD
+83 AAARFSSEDD
-92 FARVGVWATEAQ
+92 FDRVGVWATEAQ
-104 QESLEQMVKA
+104 QESLEQMTQA
-114 AIQLATKDFENLTQ
+114 AIQLATKDFTNLTQ
-128 TMGMVD
+128 TLGMVD

-168 IRQATRKLASR
+168 IRQATRKLADR

-187 SGVSAELGAAVRRN
+187 SGVSTELGAAVRRN
-201 MMGGMGLLVE
+201 MVGGMGLLVE

-256 ETLKRRI
+256 SLKRRI

-310 EATQQRNRIESGIR
+310 EATQRRNRFESAIR

-330 LVSEKSGDADQL
+330 LVSEKNGDADQL
-342 LADRIKLAR
+342 LADRIKLTR
-351 LNQEYSR
+351 LNQEYSK
-358 FCKVADLKTR
+358 FCKAADLKAR

-386 AVGRKYSAKSRSSGD
+386 SAERKHLKTIAESNSSATTKANLTYIESENYRRAFDGIFKKDKLNSEVCRQTRKAIRLNDGRQTENYAFIFEDGSKVVTGKSGTFGGSIDVSCLSGK
-401 NNDAA
+401 A
-406 RSGHSLQQKNRG
+406 
-418 KKVAITDIAVNK
+418 
-430 VPKVSFGNISDEMA
+430 
-444 GTVQQAHKDLL
+444 
-455 KFSKEQND
+455 
-463 SNEVA
+463 
-468 GLLDLRTG
+468 TG
-476 EKNPFVKGDSASVNI
+476 SVVL
-491 EADATSYHWL
+491 T
-501 RTMPEKSIMLMHN
+501 HN
-514 HPGQSYFSMN
+514 HPLSSSFSIE
-524 DIRLFLAYD
+524 DIQLLLNVPQIKTMIAGGHNGVVYKLSIGNGTHSIDGNLA
-533 AIGTMSIVTNQGT
+533 SIYNILKKQFDGDL
-546 VWAISKTEKFNRKN
+546 NRVV
-560 AFSEL
+560 SEL
-565 LRCRKECGT
+565 AKRYKWRYERVVGEQ
-574 DLNKAIDR
+574 NG
-582 FLKAE
+582 F
-587 YNAGIRRDSK
+587 

>member
-45 AYEAYRAQALGA
+45 AYETYRAQALGA

-104 QESLEQMVKA
+104 KESLEQMVKA
-114 AIQLATKDFENLTQ
+114 AIRLATKDFTNLTQ

-187 SGVSAELGAAVRRN
+187 SGVSTELGAAVRRN

-342 LADRIKLAR
+342 LTDRIKLAR

-358 FCKVADLKTR
+358 FCKAADLKTR

-377 GRRQGAQVA
+377 GRRQAAQAGAA
-386 AVGRKYSAKSRSSGD
+386 GRKHLKTIAETNSGPNTKANLAYIESENYRRAFDGIFKKDKLNSEVCRQTRKAIRLNDGRQTENYAFIFEDGSKVITGKSGAFGGSIDGSCLSGKA
-401 NNDAA
+401 N
-406 RSGHSLQQKNRG
+406 G
-418 KKVAITDIAVNK
+418 
-430 VPKVSFGNISDEMA
+430 
-444 GTVQQAHKDLL
+444 
-455 KFSKEQND
+455 
-463 SNEVA
+463 
-468 GLLDLRTG
+468 
-476 EKNPFVKGDSASVNI
+476 SVVL
-491 EADATSYHWL
+491 T
-501 RTMPEKSIMLMHN
+501 HN
-514 HPGQSYFSMN
+514 HPLSSSFSSD
-524 DIRLFLAYD
+524 DIELLLKAPE
-533 AIGTMSIVTNQGT
+533 IGTIVAGAHDGT
-546 VWAISKTEKFNRKN
+546 VYKLSLGKGRRSVDGNLV
-560 AFSEL
+560 S
-565 LRCRKECGT
+565 
-574 DLNKAIDR
+574 
-582 FLKAE
+582 E
-587 YNAGIRRDSK
+587 YNILKDQFDGDIDKVVSNLARVYGWRYERFEPREALA

>member
-25 WLLADIAERVAEAGK
+25 WLLADLAQRVAEAGK

-45 AYEAYRAQALGA
+45 AYEAYRAKALGA
-57 SREQLEKFLKK
+57 SQRELKKFLKQ
-68 QLGISEKELEQLFEQ
+68 QLGISNREVRRLLR
-83 AAKFSSEDD
+83 AAARFSSEDD
-92 FARVGVWATEAQ
+92 YDRVGVWATEAQ
-104 QESLEQMVKA
+104 QESLEQMTQA

-128 TMGMVD
+128 TLGMVD

-168 IRQATRKLASR
+168 IRQATRKLADR

-187 SGVSAELGAAVRRN
+187 SGVSTELGAAVRRN

-211 QITQANHDALGC
+211 QITQENHDALGC

-256 ETLKRRI
+256 SLKRRI

-310 EATQQRNRIESGIR
+310 EATQRRNRFESAIR

-330 LVSEKSGDADQL
+330 LVSEKNGDADQL
-342 LADRIKLAR
+342 LADRIKLTR
-351 LNQEYSR
+351 LNQEYGK
-358 FCKVADLKTR
+358 FCKAADLKTR

-377 GRRQGAQVA
+377 GRRQAAQAGAA
-386 AVGRKYSAKSRSSGD
+386 GRKHLKTIAESNSSATTKANLTYIESENYRRAFDGIFKKDKLNSEVCRQTRKAIRLNDGRQTENYAFIFEDGSKVVTGKSGTFGGSIDVSCLSGK
-401 NNDAA
+401 A
-406 RSGHSLQQKNRG
+406 
-418 KKVAITDIAVNK
+418 
-430 VPKVSFGNISDEMA
+430 
-444 GTVQQAHKDLL
+444 
-455 KFSKEQND
+455 
-463 SNEVA
+463 
-468 GLLDLRTG
+468 TG
-476 EKNPFVKGDSASVNI
+476 SVVL
-491 EADATSYHWL
+491 T
-501 RTMPEKSIMLMHN
+501 HN
-514 HPGQSYFSMN
+514 HPLSSSFSIE
-524 DIRLFLAYD
+524 DIQLLLNVPQIKTMIAGGHNGVVYKLSIGNGTHSIDGNLA
-533 AIGTMSIVTNQGT
+533 SIYNILKKQFDGDL
-546 VWAISKTEKFNRKN
+546 NRVV
-560 AFSEL
+560 SEL
-565 LRCRKECGT
+565 AKRYKWRYERVVGEQ
-574 DLNKAIDR
+574 NG
-582 FLKAE
+582 F
-587 YNAGIRRDSK
+587 

>member
-386 AVGRKYSAKSRSSGD
+386 AAGRKSVSRSVQKLQSKILRGSGGDIGGGNGTTRKFLGTIDPKDSNAVDALTSAFCKQYASSEVENMLVITSQGEVHFMTD
-401 NNDAA
+401 NNPKGVDCSYLGDKLKGSYNIHTHPPDSTQFSFSTDVDLPAFFEDGSA
-406 RSGHSLQQKNRG
+406 VMEAVDYKYRYRFERPDGITWEQWETMRVQVENEKGSLLVSRG
-418 KKVAITDIAVNK
+418 IEMDNYEENVKHII
-430 VPKVSFGNISDEMA
+430 IDETCRRLGIKA
-444 GTVQQAHKDLL
+444 YSREK
-455 KFSKEQND
+455 
-463 SNEVA
+463 
-468 GLLDLRTG
+468 LR
-476 EKNPFVKGDSASVNI
+476 
-491 EADATSYHWL
+491 
-501 RTMPEKSIMLMHN
+501 
-514 HPGQSYFSMN
+514 
-524 DIRLFLAYD
+524 
-533 AIGTMSIVTNQGT
+533 
-546 VWAISKTEKFNRKN
+546 
-560 AFSEL
+560 
-565 LRCRKECGT
+565 
-574 DLNKAIDR
+574 
-582 FLKAE
+582 
-587 YNAGIRRDSK
+587 

>member
-1 MALTPEQIDGLRAR
+1 MALTLEQIDGLRAR

-25 WLLADIAERVAEAGK
+25 WLLADMAERVAEAGR
-40 MTSTA
+40 MTSAA

-104 QESLEQMVKA
+104 KESLEQMTQA

-155 EQIFTGAADYETA
+155 EQIYTGAADYETA

-187 SGVSAELGAAVRRN
+187 SGVSTELGAAVRRN
-201 MMGGMGLLVE
+201 MMSGMGLLVE

-249 EYTRLNE
+249 DYTALNE
-256 ETLKRRI
+256 SLKRRI
-263 GTLNCGHYPS
+263 GTLNCGHVAS

-310 EATQQRNRIESGIR
+310 EATQQRGRIESAIR

-330 LVSEKSGDADQL
+330 LVSEKSGDAAQL

-358 FCKVADLKTR
+358 FCKAADLKTR

-377 GRRQGAQVA
+377 GKRQGAQVGA
-386 AVGRKYSAKSRSSGD
+386 AGRKSVSRSVQELQSKILRGSGGDIGGGNGTTRKFLGTIDSKDSNAVDALTSAFCKQYASSEVENMLVITSQGEVHFMTD
-401 NNDAA
+401 NNPKGVDCSYLGDKLKGSYNIHTHPPDSTQFSFSTDVDLPAFFEDGSA
-406 RSGHSLQQKNRG
+406 VMEAVDYKYRYRFERPDGITWEQWETMRVQVENEKGSLL
-418 KKVAITDIAVNK
+418 
-430 VPKVSFGNISDEMA
+430 VSHGIEMDNYEENVKHIIIDETCRRLGIKA
-444 GTVQQAHKDLL
+444 YSREK
-455 KFSKEQND
+455 
-463 SNEVA
+463 
-468 GLLDLRTG
+468 LR
-476 EKNPFVKGDSASVNI
+476 
-491 EADATSYHWL
+491 
-501 RTMPEKSIMLMHN
+501 
-514 HPGQSYFSMN
+514 
-524 DIRLFLAYD
+524 
-533 AIGTMSIVTNQGT
+533 
-546 VWAISKTEKFNRKN
+546 
-560 AFSEL
+560 
-565 LRCRKECGT
+565 
-574 DLNKAIDR
+574 
-582 FLKAE
+582 
-587 YNAGIRRDSK
+587 

>member
-386 AVGRKYSAKSRSSGD
+386 AAGRKSVSLSVQKLQSKILRGSGGDIGGGNGTTRKFLGTIDPKDSNAVDALTSAFCKQYASSEVENMLVITSQGEVHFMTD
-401 NNDAA
+401 NNPKGVDCSYLGDKLKGSYNIHTHPPDSTQFSFSTDVDLPAFFEDGSA
-406 RSGHSLQQKNRG
+406 VMEAVDYKYRYRFERPDGITWEQWETMRVQVENEKGSLLVSRG
-418 KKVAITDIAVNK
+418 IEMDNYEENVKHII
-430 VPKVSFGNISDEMA
+430 IDETCRRLGIKA
-444 GTVQQAHKDLL
+444 YSREK
-455 KFSKEQND
+455 
-463 SNEVA
+463 
-468 GLLDLRTG
+468 LR
-476 EKNPFVKGDSASVNI
+476 
-491 EADATSYHWL
+491 
-501 RTMPEKSIMLMHN
+501 
-514 HPGQSYFSMN
+514 
-524 DIRLFLAYD
+524 
-533 AIGTMSIVTNQGT
+533 
-546 VWAISKTEKFNRKN
+546 
-560 AFSEL
+560 
-565 LRCRKECGT
+565 
-574 DLNKAIDR
+574 
-582 FLKAE
+582 
-587 YNAGIRRDSK
+587 

>member
-25 WLLADIAERVAEAGK
+25 WLLADLAQRVAEAGK

-45 AYEAYRAQALGA
+45 AYEAYRAKALGA
-57 SREQLEKFLKK
+57 SERELKKFLKK
-68 QLGISEKELEQLFEQ
+68 QLSLSNREVRRLLR
-83 AAKFSSEDD
+83 AAARFSSEDD
-92 FARVGVWATEAQ
+92 FDRVGVWATEAQ
-104 QESLEQMVKA
+104 QESLEQMTRA

-128 TMGMVD
+128 TLGMVD

-168 IRQATRKLASR
+168 IRQATRKLADR

-187 SGVSAELGAAVRRN
+187 SGVSTELGAAVRRN

-211 QITQANHDALGC
+211 QITQENHDALGC

-291 FRRANAEGITY
+291 FRRANAQGITY

-310 EATQQRNRIESGIR
+310 EATQRRNRFESAIR

-330 LVSEKSGDADQL
+330 LVSEKNGDADQL
-342 LADRIKLAR
+342 LADRIKLTR
-351 LNQEYSR
+351 LNQEYSK
-358 FCKVADLKTR
+358 FCKAADLKTR

-377 GRRQGAQVA
+377 GRRQAARAGAA
-386 AVGRKYSAKSRSSGD
+386 GRKHLKTIAETNSGPNTKANLAYIESENYRRAFDGIFKKDKLNSEVCRQTRKAIRLNDGRQTENYAFIFEDGSKVITGKSGAFGGSIDGSCLSGKA
-401 NNDAA
+401 N
-406 RSGHSLQQKNRG
+406 G
-418 KKVAITDIAVNK
+418 
-430 VPKVSFGNISDEMA
+430 
-444 GTVQQAHKDLL
+444 
-455 KFSKEQND
+455 
-463 SNEVA
+463 
-468 GLLDLRTG
+468 
-476 EKNPFVKGDSASVNI
+476 SVVL
-491 EADATSYHWL
+491 T
-501 RTMPEKSIMLMHN
+501 HN
-514 HPGQSYFSMN
+514 HPLSSSFSSD
-524 DIRLFLAYD
+524 DIELLLKAPE
-533 AIGTMSIVTNQGT
+533 IGTIVAGAHDGT
-546 VWAISKTEKFNRKN
+546 VYKLSLGKGRRSVDGNLV
-560 AFSEL
+560 S
-565 LRCRKECGT
+565 
-574 DLNKAIDR
+574 
-582 FLKAE
+582 E
-587 YNAGIRRDSK
+587 YNILKDQFDGDIDKVVSNLARVYGWRYERFEPREALA

>member
-1 MALTPEQIDGLRAR
+1 MALTLEQIDGLRAR

-25 WLLADIAERVAEAGK
+25 WLLADMAERVAEAGR
-40 MTSTA
+40 MTSAA

-104 QESLEQMVKA
+104 KESLEQMTQA

-155 EQIFTGAADYETA
+155 EQIYTGAADYETA

-187 SGVSAELGAAVRRN
+187 SGVSTELGAAVRRN
-201 MMGGMGLLVE
+201 MMSGMGLLVE

-249 EYTRLNE
+249 DYTALNE
-256 ETLKRRI
+256 SLKRRI
-263 GTLNCGHYPS
+263 GTLNCGHVAS

-310 EATQQRNRIESGIR
+310 EATQQRGRIESAIR

-342 LADRIKLAR
+342 LADRIKLTR
-351 LNQEYSR
+351 LNQEYGK
-358 FCKVADLKTR
+358 FCKAADVKTR

-377 GRRQGAQVA
+377 GKRQGALNRQA
-386 AVGRKYSAKSRSSGD
+386 EQIALPRSFTVPQQ
-401 NNDAA
+401 NDI
-406 RSGHSLQQKNRG
+406 LILTDKNGGNPNVEFVCKLDRELYRTVT
-418 KKVAITDIAVNK
+418 KDIATDDVIITAERIEHIK
-430 VPKVSFGNISDEMA
+430 VRHPNDWERFNNYLVDIIKAPDYIIRDDRPYTAM
-444 GTVQQAHKDLL
+444 LL
-455 KFSKEQND
+455 KEISVGENNEHFRVALRLTTSND
-463 SNEVA
+463 P
-468 GLLDLRTG
+468 
-476 EKNPFVKGDSASVNI
+476 KNYKN
-491 EADATSYHWL
+491 
-501 RTMPEKSIMLMHN
+501 SI
-514 HPGQSYFSMN
+514 
-524 DIRLFLAYD
+524 I
-533 AIGTMSIVTNQGT
+533 T
-546 VWAISKTEKFNRKN
+546 
-560 AFSEL
+560 
-565 LRCRKECGT
+565 
-574 DLNKAIDR
+574 
-582 FLKAE
+582 FLK
-587 YNAGIRRDSK
+587 IREKEWNRVIRNKEILYQAVYKTD